1 MWYRNICALRQS
13 KFCKGTKVSEADSE
27 VCGRA
32 CHELTVPEHG
42 NITFSKGIAVTSV
55 ANITCQP
62 PYILLSGS
70 ELRTCVQGRTRGT
83 WNGTQ
88 PTCVKHPCEL
98 HQCETHERCVLN
110 ERNNTE
116 CVCGDECPRP
126 QGDEWVCGTDGKSY
140 PSRCHV
146 KLRACQ
152 NSTPFLQPSYAGK
165 CNPDE
170 FPRKRK
176 R

>member
-1 MWYRNICALRQS
+1 MYGYLSTHNPFNSRYKQS
-13 KFCKGTKVSEADSE
+13 WFYVYYPPVVPHCTHTNNST
-27 VCGRA
+27 A

-88 PTCVKHPCEL
+88 PTCVK
-98 HQCETHERCVLN
+98 R
-110 ERNNTE
+110 
-116 CVCGDECPRP
+116 
-126 QGDEWVCGTDGKSY
+126 
-140 PSRCHV
+140 
-146 KLRACQ
+146 KLRHKFGFFRMKTSCATKFGQIKHLATARSLPCPSDKSIIPLERGKECDHFQ
-152 NSTPFLQPSYAGK
+152 SYDCEQQPGWSTVHFAMFTRG
-165 CNPDE
+165 
-170 FPRKRK
+170 
-176 R
+176 